1 MTAAPTIWV
10 MAGGTGGHIMP
21 GLAVAEILRTQ
32 GCAVRWLGNPDKME
46 GRLVR
51 PAGFEMIALRF
62 SGVRGKGLRDL
73 IRAPF
78 ALLACMWGLW
88 REISRQRPDVVLGM
102 GGYVALPGGLTA
114 RLRGV
119 PIVLHEQNAIAGKTN
134 QWLAKIAQ
142 EVLVGFPN
150 ALPKSQWVGNPVRA
164 AMGELLPPKQ
174 RYSERK
180 GPIRIL
186 VVGGSLGAAALNEMV
201 PLALS
206 QIDKDVRPIVMH
218 QSGEQHLMALQAAYD
233 KVGVHAQCVAFI
245 DDMATAMSQADLLI
259 CRAGAMTVAEVA
271 AVGVA
276 ALFVPFPFAVDDH
289 QTANAQYLVE
299 HQAGFVKQQRELV
312 PSDLAQWLQEQ
323 TRESLALVAQRAH
336 AQAKPDAARDIA
348 KRCLAFTSRGLA

>member
-1 MTAAPTIWV
+1 
-10 MAGGTGGHIMP
+10 
-21 GLAVAEILRTQ
+21 
-32 GCAVRWLGNPDKME
+32 
-46 GRLVR
+46 
-51 PAGFEMIALRF
+51 
-62 SGVRGKGLRDL
+62 
-73 IRAPF
+73 
-78 ALLACMWGLW
+78 
-88 REISRQRPDVVLGM
+88 M

-119 PIVLHEQNAIAGKTN
+119 PVVLHEQNAIAGKTN

-164 AMGELLPPKQ
+164 AMGELPSPKQ
-174 RYSERK
+174 RYRERK

-186 VVGGSLGAAALNEMV
+186 VVGGSLGAAALNDMV
-201 PLALS
+201 PVALS
-206 QIDKDVRPIVMH
+206 HIDKDVRPVVTH

-233 KVGVHAQCVAFI
+233 KVGVQAQCVAFI
-245 DDMATAMSQADLLI
+245 DDMAAAMSQADLLI

-299 HQAGFVKQQRELV
+299 HQAGFVKQQGELM
-312 PSDLAQWLQEQ
+312 PSVLAQWLQDQ

-336 AQAKPDAARDIA
+336 EQAKPDAARDIA